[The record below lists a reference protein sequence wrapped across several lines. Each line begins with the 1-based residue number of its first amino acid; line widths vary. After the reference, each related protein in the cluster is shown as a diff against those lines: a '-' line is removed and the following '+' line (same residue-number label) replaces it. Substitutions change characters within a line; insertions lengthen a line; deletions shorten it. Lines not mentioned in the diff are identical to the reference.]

1 MSHLLKKSASSA
13 SSLFSH
19 CGTKLSNLFC
29 VLALVSLE
37 WLDVV
42 ISALFSGAS
51 FPEIPSVPPAAHT
64 AAVVVARA
72 KWGEKIPQ
80 DLQPSVGLAML
91 ASGG

>member
-1 MSHLLKKSASSA
+1 M
-13 SSLFSH
+13 
-19 CGTKLSNLFC
+19 
-29 VLALVSLE
+29 LALVSSE

-51 FPEIPSVPPAAHT
+51 FPEIPLVPPAAHT

-80 DLQPSVGLAML
+80 DLHPSVGLAML